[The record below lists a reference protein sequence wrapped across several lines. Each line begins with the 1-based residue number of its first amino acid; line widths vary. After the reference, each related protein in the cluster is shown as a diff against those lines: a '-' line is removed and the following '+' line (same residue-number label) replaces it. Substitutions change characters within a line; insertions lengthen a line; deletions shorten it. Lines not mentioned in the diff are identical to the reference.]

1 MKDFAILFID
11 DDQESVRRFESVFAP
26 FYDHFDVRF
35 TCSITEASSV
45 VEKLSQAQSG
55 LAMVIAANRPNILAS
70 DYLIQ
75 IGQIPET
82 KHARKVLLS
91 DGNDLEDILTAV
103 NKGRLDHC
111 ITESSD
117 TQSITKSLV
126 QELTDFILEYPEQ
139 DWLKYSKIL
148 DQGRL
153 VRAHIENRIHRFQSG
168 FLHDCHN
175 LTDEALA
182 EKVIGALSEFFSSN
196 DETQAIRTYS
206 ADHLLTREGTPNH
219 FLWFITSGQVA
230 LYKKDEL
237 GIKREVVRHQKGNLV
252 GGMSFVTGEMSFS
265 TAITLSQ
272 TRVIKLS
279 RAEFNKVMHSDSE
292 LLPLFTNLLLR
303 HFNRRLQRSIDTKL
317 ELQKSLESLETAQ
330 TQLIEKEKM
339 AVLGQL
345 VAGVAHELNNPAA
358 AILRGAESLSLAIQA
373 IVEPDQPLEDSD
385 LARKLLLSSLNNHPE
400 STATQR
406 EHAKAIEKQ
415 IGDRRIAK
423 KLVKLGLHKD
433 ELVLNK
439 LMASNE
445 LDKTLPKLEHY
456 YTVGNTLRSLNVC
469 ASRITDMVKSLKGY
483 ARDEGESIQDCNILE
498 GLEDT
503 LTMFENQLKRY
514 KLTKHYEELPVLR
527 CNPNALQQVWTNLIS
542 NALDALPDKGEIVIS
557 AKQEYSDQ
565 RNWVV
570 VEIQDSGHGIPHN
583 ILPKIF
589 DLNFTTKKEGNF
601 GLGIGLSVCQQVVKQ
616 HGGKL
621 IAESKPNQYTRIRVM
636 LPTHSESK
644 EHTQ

>member
-1 MKDFAILFID
+1 VKDFAILFID
-11 DDQESVRRFESVFAP
+11 DDQESVRRLKSVFAP

-35 TCSITEASSV
+35 THSLTEASSV
-45 VEKLSQAQSG
+45 VKELSQAQSG
-55 LAMVIAANRPNILAS
+55 LSMVIAANRPNILAS

-126 QELTDFILEYPEQ
+126 QELTDFILEYPEK
-139 DWLKYSKIL
+139 DWLKYSKLL

-168 FLHDCHN
+168 FLHDYHN

-196 DETQAIRTYS
+196 DETQSIRTYS
-206 ADHLLTREGTPNH
+206 YSSEHLLTREGTPNH

-230 LYKKDEL
+230 LYKRGE
-237 GIKREVVRHQKGNLV
+237 IRIQREVVRHQKGNLV

-279 RAEFNKVMHSDSE
+279 RAEFNKVMHADSE

-303 HFNRRLQRSIDTKL
+303 HFKRRLQRSIDTKL
-317 ELQKSLESLETAQ
+317 ELLESLETAQ

-358 AILRGAESLSLAIQA
+358 AILRGAESLTLTIQA
-373 IVEPDQPLEDSD
+373 MVEPDQPLEDSD
-385 LARKLLLSSLNNHPE
+385 LARQLLLSSLNNHPE

-415 IGDRRIAK
+415 TGDRRIAK

-433 ELVLNK
+433 ESVLNK

-456 YTVGNTLRSLNVC
+456 HTVGNTLRSLNVC
-469 ASRITDMVKSLKGY
+469 ASRITDMVKNLKGY
-483 ARDEGESIQDCNILE
+483 ARDEGESIQDRNILE

-514 KLTKHYEELPVLR
+514 KLTKHYEELPMLR
-527 CNPNALQQVWTNLIS
+527 CNPNALQQVWKNLIS
-542 NALDALPDKGEIVIS
+542 KALDALPDKGEIVIS
-557 AKQEYSDQ
+557 AKQEHSDQ
-565 RNWVV
+565 RGWVV

-621 IAESKPNQYTRIRVM
+621 IAESEPNQYTRMRVM

>member
-35 TCSITEASSV
+35 TSSLTEANSV
-45 VEKLSQAQSG
+45 VEKLSPAQSE
-55 LAMVIAANRPNILAS
+55 LAMVIAANRANILAS

-168 FLHDCHN
+168 FLHDYHN

-237 GIKREVVRHQKGNLV
+237 GIQREVVRHQKGNLV

-317 ELQKSLESLETAQ
+317 ELQKSLESLEAAQ

-385 LARKLLLSSLNNHPE
+385 LARQLLFSSLNNHPE

-415 IGDRRIAK
+415 TGDRRIAR

-433 ELVLNK
+433 ESVLNK
-439 LMASNE
+439 LIASNE
-445 LDKTLPKLEHY
+445 LDKILPKLEHY
-456 YTVGNTLRSLNVC
+456 HTVGNTLRSLNVC

-483 ARDEGESIQDCNILE
+483 ARDEGESLQDCNILE

-503 LTMFENQLKRY
+503 LTMFENRLKRY
-514 KLTKHYEELPVLR
+514 KLTKHYEELPMLR

-557 AKQEYSDQ
+557 AKQEYSDK
-565 RNWVV
+565 RDWVV
-570 VEIQDSGHGIPHN
+570 VEIRDSGHGIPHN

-621 IAESKPNQYTRIRVM
+621 IAESEPNQYTRMRVM
-636 LPTHSESK
+636 LPSHSESK